1 MSSSGV
7 ASWGALAISVV
18 CGFLLQKCSSVR
30 ALNSACRWCVV
41 RGELVV
47 LVVSFSFLRFVPR
60 GLRVWRARLICGA
73 ESGSL
78 ARSSGDGHKADTLRV
93 ELS

>member
-47 LVVSFSFLRFVPR
+47 LVVSLAVVVVVHVAGGIG
-60 GLRVWRARLICGA
+60 GLGGA
-73 ESGSL
+73 L
-78 ARSSGDGHKADTLRV
+78 APLL
-93 ELS
+93 ENQ